1 MRAGRREDPAERR
14 GRGLPRAD
22 AAGGLLHGEVGAARG
37 HPGGGG
43 GGSGSAA
50 SGGRRLE
57 RDGIGKGSV
66 VCCGG
71 VSVTDLA
78 STVLESCVDPEVS
91 PLWMGVGHVYS
102 VRL

>member
-1 MRAGRREDPAERR
+1 VRAGRREDPAERR

-22 AAGGLLHGEVGAARG
+22 AAGGLLHGEVGVARG
-37 HPGGGG
+37 HPGCGG

-57 RDGIGKGSV
+57 SGEGGIGKGRLW
-66 VCCGG
+66 C

-78 STVLESCVDPEVS
+78 STVLES
-91 PLWMGVGHVYS
+91 
-102 VRL
+102 

>member
-1 MRAGRREDPAERR
+1 MWPINGSARTAHEPDREPRALDEARAERVVAAGRLVRAGRREDPAERR

-43 GGSGSAA
+43 GG
-50 SGGRRLE
+50 RRLE

-66 VCCGG
+66 CC
-71 VSVTDLA
+71 DL
-78 STVLESCVDPEVS
+78 
-91 PLWMGVGHVYS
+91 
-102 VRL
+102 

>member
-1 MRAGRREDPAERR
+1 MRTGRREDPAERR

-22 AAGGLLHGEVGAARG
+22 AAGGLLHGEVGAARS

-57 RDGIGKGSV
+57 RDGIGK

-71 VSVTDLA
+71 VSVNVTDLA
-78 STVLESCVDPEVS
+78 STVLET
-91 PLWMGVGHVYS
+91 
-102 VRL
+102 